1 MTDNIEQRARDLLN
15 AARGA
20 EYFTEHET
28 RENNCSLE
36 AVCRA
41 LEAHDETQAA
51 FDAYRREV
59 SEKARKAIE
68 KLNLITKD
76 NCLRSDYRWQHT
88 NACEAK
94 FAIADLIIPEPVDP
108 LVEALCCIVPHID
121 AGPGETAAE
130 AVARQLR
137 AALAKIGGKVVFGE
151 GA

>member
-94 FAIADLIIPEPVDP
+94 FAIADLIIPDPVDP
-108 LVEALCCIVPHID
+108 LLNALRTAFPDDDGHWSQSSVD
-121 AGPGETAAE
+121 A
-130 AVARQLR
+130 LR